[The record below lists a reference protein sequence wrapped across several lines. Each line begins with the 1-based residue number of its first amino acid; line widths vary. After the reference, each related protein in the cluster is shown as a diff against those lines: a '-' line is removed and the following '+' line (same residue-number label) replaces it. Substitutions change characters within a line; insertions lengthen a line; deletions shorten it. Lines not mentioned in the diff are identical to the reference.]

1 MTAQVQPVESHL
13 VPLTHAQRVELFGKF
28 AFTPDP
34 QPGNAEHVSIEAR
47 WMTDNLVSVVVPQ
60 LASRRAMVHRLIAPQ
75 FLRLWAAWEAAGLRD
90 RVLTFNGAFV
100 SRYKRGK
107 SGPAQ
112 NLSNH
117 A

>member
-47 WMTDNLVSVVVPQ
+47 WMTDNLV
-60 LASRRAMVHRLIAPQ
+60 SRRAMVHRLIAPQ